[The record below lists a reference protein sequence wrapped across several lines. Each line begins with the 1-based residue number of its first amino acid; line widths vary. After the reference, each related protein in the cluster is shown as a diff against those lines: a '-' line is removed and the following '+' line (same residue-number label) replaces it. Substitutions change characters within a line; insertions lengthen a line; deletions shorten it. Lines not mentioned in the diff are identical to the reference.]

1 MKEYMEQRAVKLAE
15 YIIETGD
22 TVRGASK
29 VFAVSKSTIHKDI
42 TERLKEVDTALAKE
56 VKTVLEKN
64 KSERHIRG
72 GNATRE
78 KYKQCEK

>member
-1 MKEYMEQRAVKLAE
+1 MKEYMEQRAIKLAE

-42 TERLKEVDTALAKE
+42 TERLKEVDINLARE
-56 VKTVLEKN
+56 VKVVLEKN

-72 GNATRE
+72 GNATKL
-78 KYKQCEK
+78 KYENLK